1 MSEQGEKILLAGHA
15 PATIVGGMRVPGH
28 HHHPKSQDINNN
40 NNKTSES
47 KTESEESFEQEQS

>member
-15 PATIVGGMRVPGH
+15 PATIVGGMRVPG